1 MTIEQCVGVAIFIL
15 HAWESGRDRIGRLL
29 SFSDP
34 VKAATSLPVPRTT
47 RVFTCNNPKQRREI
61 ASAVHREVCNGGAD
75 LTDCS
80 IRGRLSVRQRFISSS
95 ADRYHGVPP
104 GQVGGVLDDVRG
116 AGEEPVG
123 GMPSP
128 SSRIAAAA
136 AWSPTSTSDGRS
148 RPSAARSRSVTPKS
162 LHALIDAQ
170 IFPVIE
176 GIHSLT
182 AR

>member
-1 MTIEQCVGVAIFIL
+1 MHGRAGGIELGGCYPSLIPSKQQLHSLFPGRPVSSLATIQSKG
-15 HAWESGRDRIGRLL
+15 GRSR
-29 SFSDP
+29 
-34 VKAATSLPVPRTT
+34 
-47 RVFTCNNPKQRREI
+47 
-61 ASAVHREVCNGGAD
+61 HREVCNGGAD

-104 GQVGGVLDDVRG
+104 EQVGGVLEDVRG

-136 AWSPTSTSDGRS
+136 AAASAWSPTSTSDGRS